1 MAARQRAASDT
12 LVSDTNK
19 RLPAVERLRPLFP
32 YVRRYQRRFVL
43 GFVCLLANNG
53 IWMMFPLVLG
63 MAIDSL
69 TRGAT
74 VRTLALYAAA
84 LLGIAAGRGVFL
96 YAMRWILINISRD
109 IEFDLRNDLFLHLE
123 KQSARFYST
132 WRIGDLMS
140 RLTNDMAAVRMMVG
154 PAVMYT
160 ANSLVAFPLA
170 IGWMLYIDWQLT
182 LLVLVPVP
190 VVIIAVKH
198 FSHIIHVRFERIQA
212 KMADLTARVQ
222 ENIAGVRLLR
232 AFTQERPQAAGFDAL
247 NRDYVETN
255 RGLIR
260 VQAMFFPA
268 LAALLTFAFL
278 VVLWFGGRAVLAREI
293 SVGSFVAFTQYMF
306 LLAWPMIA
314 LGWVINLFERGTA
327 SLGRLNAMLTAQ
339 PDITDRAALDAPAEI
354 QGEIELRGLSF
365 RYNGVPVLQDID
377 LKIPAGSTTAI
388 VGPTGSGKSTLVHLI
403 GRLWD
408 APEGAVLVDGRPVTN
423 HRLEALRRA
432 IGYVPQ
438 ETFLFTT
445 SLRENIALGAPEA
458 PEEKIRQAAEIA
470 GLADDIA
477 GFPKGYDTLVGER
490 GITLSGGQ
498 KQRAAIARAILRDP
512 RILILDD
519 ALSSVDT
526 VTEEKI
532 LRGLAGVMRQRTTIL
547 ISHRVST
554 VRHADQ
560 IVVLREGRIVERGTH
575 NELLAR
581 GGYYSDLYQKQLLE
595 EELERE

>member
-1 MAARQRAASDT
+1 MRGASNSQMSET
-12 LVSDTNK
+12 KT
-19 RLPAVERLRPLFP
+19 RLPARERLRPLFP
-32 YVRRYQRRFVL
+32 YLRRYQRRFAL

-53 IWMMFPLVLG
+53 IWMTFPLVLG
-63 MAIDSL
+63 MAIDAL

-74 VRTLALYAAA
+74 VRTLALYAAT
-84 LLGIAAGRGVFL
+84 LLGIAAGRGLFL

-123 KQSARFYST
+123 RQSAGFYST

-154 PAVMYT
+154 PAVMYS

-170 IGWMLYIDWQLT
+170 IGWMLYIDWKLT

-190 VVIIAVKH
+190 VVIVAVKH

-268 LAALLTFAFL
+268 LAGLLTFAFL

-327 SLGRLNAMLTAQ
+327 SLGRLNEMLTAQ
-339 PDITDRAALDAPAEI
+339 PDITDRARHDAPEEI
-354 QGEIELRGLSF
+354 RGEIELRDLSF
-365 RYNGVPVLQDID
+365 RYNGVPVLQGID
-377 LKIPAGSTTAI
+377 LRIPAGSTTAI

-408 APEGAVLVDGRPVTN
+408 APEGAVLVDGRPVTG

-458 PEEKIRQAAEIA
+458 PEEEIRRAAEIA

-532 LRGLAGVMRQRTTIL
+532 LRGLAEVMRQRTTIL

-560 IVVLREGRIVERGTH
+560 IVVLREGRVVERGTH
-575 NELLAR
+575 DELLAR
-581 GGYYSDLYQKQLLE
+581 GGYYNDLYQKQLLE

>member
-1 MAARQRAASDT
+1 MSESTSSQS
-12 LVSDTNK
+12 SW
-19 RLPAVERLRPLFP
+19 ERLRPLFP
-32 YVRRYQRRFVL
+32 YLRRYRGRVL
-43 GFVCLLANNG
+43 LGLVCLLANNA
-53 IWMMFPLVLG
+53 IWMTFPLVLG
-63 MAIDSL
+63 RAIDAL
-69 TRGAT
+69 TAGAT
-74 VRTLALYAAA
+74 MRTLWFFAAA

-96 YAMRWILINISRD
+96 YAMRSILINVSRD
-109 IEFDLRNDLFLHLE
+109 VEFDLRNDLFLHLE
-123 KQSARFYST
+123 RQSARFFTS
-132 WRIGDLMS
+132 WRVGDLMS

-190 VVIIAVKH
+190 AVILAVKSI
-198 FSHIIHVRFERIQA
+198 SHTIHIRSERIQA

-222 ENIAGVRLLR
+222 ESISGVRLLR
-232 AFTQERPQAAGFDAL
+232 AFTQERAEAAAFDTL
-247 NRDYVETN
+247 NREYVGTN
-255 RGLIR
+255 RELIR

-278 VVLWFGGRAVLAREI
+278 VVLWFGGRAVLAGKI

-314 LGWVINLFERGTA
+314 LGWVINLIERGTA
-327 SLGRLNAMLTAQ
+327 SLGRLNTLLTAR
-339 PDITDRAALDAPAEI
+339 PDITDQAPADAPAELR
-354 QGEIELRGLSF
+354 GEIDFRRLRF
-365 RYNGVPVLQDID
+365 RYNGVPVLQDVD
-377 LKIPAGSTTAI
+377 LHIPAGSTTAI
-388 VGPTGSGKSTLVHLI
+388 VGPTGSGKSTLIHLI
-403 GRLWD
+403 GRLWE
-408 APEGAVLVDGRPVTN
+408 APEGGVLVDGRPVAA
-423 HRLEALRRA
+423 HPLDALRRA

-438 ETFLFTT
+438 ETFLFSAT
-445 SLRENIALGAPEA
+445 LRDNIALGAPDA
-458 PEEKIRQAAEIA
+458 NEEKIREAAEIA

-477 GFPKGYDTLVGER
+477 GFPKGYDTMVGER

-532 LRGLAGVMRQRTTIL
+532 LRRLSAVMRQRTTIL

-554 VRHADQ
+554 VRHANQ

-575 NELLAR
+575 DELLGR
-581 GGYYSDLYQKQLLE
+581 GGYYAELYQKQLLE

>member
-1 MAARQRAASDT
+1 
-12 LVSDTNK
+12 
-19 RLPAVERLRPLFP
+19 
-32 YVRRYQRRFVL
+32 
-43 GFVCLLANNG
+43 VCLLANNG
-53 IWMMFPLVLG
+53 IWMTFPLVLG
-63 MAIDSL
+63 MAIDAL
-69 TRGAT
+69 TRGASL
-74 VRTLALYAAA
+74 RTLALYAAA
-84 LLGIAAGRGVFL
+84 LLGIAAGRGLFL

-123 KQSARFYST
+123 RQSARFYST

-154 PAVMYT
+154 PAVMYS

-170 IGWMLYIDWQLT
+170 IGWMIYIDWKLT

-190 VVIIAVKH
+190 AVILAVKH
-198 FSHIIHVRFERIQA
+198 FSHIIHERFERIQA

-222 ENIAGVRLLR
+222 ENVAGVRLLR
-232 AFTQERPQAAGFDAL
+232 AFNQDRPQAAAFDAL

-255 RGLIR
+255 RKLIR
-260 VQAMFFPA
+260 VQAGFFPA
-268 LAALLTFAFL
+268 LAGLLTFAFL
-278 VVLWFGGRAVLAREI
+278 VVLWFGGRAVLAGEI

-327 SLGRLNAMLTAQ
+327 SLGRLNEMLTAK
-339 PDITDRAALDAPAEI
+339 PEIVDRAAADAPTEI
-354 QGEIELRGLSF
+354 GGEIELRGLSF
-365 RYNGVPVLQDID
+365 RYNGVPVLEGID
-377 LKIPAGSTTAI
+377 LHIPAGSTTAI
-388 VGPTGSGKSTLVHLI
+388 VGPTGAGKSTLIHLI

-408 APEGAVLVDGRPVTN
+408 APDGAVLVDGRPVSA
-423 HRLEALRRA
+423 HRLDALRRA

-458 PEEKIRQAAEIA
+458 AEEKIAQAAEIA
-470 GLADDIA
+470 GLSGDVAD
-477 GFPKGYDTLVGER
+477 FPHGYDTLVGER

-498 KQRAAIARAILRDP
+498 KQRTAIARAILRDP

-575 NELLAR
+575 DELLAR
-581 GGYYSDLYQKQLLE
+581 GGYYYDLYQKQLLE

>member
-1 MAARQRAASDT
+1 MSEANPSPPRW
-12 LVSDTNK
+12 
-19 RLPAVERLRPLFP
+19 ERLRPLFP
-32 YVRRYQRRFVL
+32 YLRRYRGRIVL
-43 GFVCLLANNG
+43 GLVCLLANNG
-53 IWMMFPLVLG
+53 IWMTFPVLLG
-63 MAIDSL
+63 QAIDAL
-69 TRGAT
+69 TAGAT
-74 VRTLALYAAA
+74 LRTLMLYGAA
-84 LLGIAAGRGVFL
+84 LLGIAAGRGFFL
-96 YAMRWILINISRD
+96 YAMRLILINVSRD
-109 IEFDLRNDLFLHLE
+109 IEYDQRNDLFLHLE
-123 KQSARFYST
+123 KQSPRFYST

-140 RLTNDMAAVRMMVG
+140 RLTNDLAAVRMMVG
-154 PAVMYT
+154 PAVMYS

-170 IGWMLYIDWQLT
+170 IGWMLYIDWKLT

-190 VVIIAVKH
+190 AVILAVKH

-212 KMADLTARVQ
+212 KMSDLTARVQ
-222 ENIAGVRLLR
+222 ESIAGVRLLR
-232 AFTQERPQAAGFDAL
+232 AFNQDRAQAAAFDAL

-260 VQAMFFPA
+260 VQAGFFPA

-278 VVLWFGGRAVLAREI
+278 VVLWFGGRAVLAKQI

-327 SLGRLNAMLTAQ
+327 SLGRLDAILRAQ
-339 PDITDRAALDAPAEI
+339 PDIRDRAAPDAPDEI
-354 QGEIELRGLSF
+354 RGEIELRNLSF
-365 RYNGVPVLQDID
+365 RYNGVPVLQGIN
-377 LKIPAGSTTAI
+377 LHIRAGSTTAI

-408 APEGAVLVDGRPVTN
+408 APEGAVLVDGRPVTA

-445 SLRENIALGAPEA
+445 TLRENIALGAPDA
-458 PEEKIRQAAEIA
+458 PEEKIRWAAEIA

-477 GFPKGYDTLVGER
+477 GFPKGYETLVGER

-554 VRHADQ
+554 VRDADQ

-575 NELLAR
+575 SELLAR
-581 GGYYSDLYQKQLLE
+581 GGYYYDLYQKQLLE

>member
-1 MAARQRAASDT
+1 MSDT
-12 LVSDTNK
+12 ET
-19 RLPAVERLRPLFP
+19 RQPALERLRPLFP
-32 YVRRYQRRFVL
+32 YLRRYRRQFVIGL
-43 GFVCLLANNG
+43 VCLLANNG
-53 IWMMFPLVLG
+53 IWMTFPLVLG
-63 MAIDSL
+63 MAIDAL

-74 VRTLALYAAA
+74 LQTLALYAAA

-154 PAVMYT
+154 PAVMYS

-170 IGWMLYIDWQLT
+170 IGWMIYIDWKLT
-182 LLVLVPVP
+182 LLVLLPVP
-190 VVIIAVKH
+190 AVILAVKH
-198 FSHIIHVRFERIQA
+198 FSTIIHERFERIQA
-212 KMADLTARVQ
+212 KMADMTARVQ
-222 ENIAGVRLLR
+222 ESIAGVRLLR
-232 AFTQERPQAAGFDAL
+232 AFTQDKPQAAAFDTL

-255 RGLIR
+255 RKLIR
-260 VQAMFFPA
+260 VQAGFFPA
-268 LAALLTFAFL
+268 LAGLLTFAFL

-339 PDITDRAALDAPAEI
+339 PDITDRAAADAPPEVR
-354 QGEIELRGLSF
+354 GEIELRNLSF
-365 RYNGVPVLQDID
+365 RYNGAPVLQGID
-377 LKIPAGSTTAI
+377 LRIPAGSTTAI
-388 VGPTGSGKSTLVHLI
+388 VGPTGSGKSSLVHLI

-408 APEGAVLVDGRPVTN
+408 APDGTVLVDGRPASE
-423 HRLEALRRA
+423 HRLDALRRA

-445 SLRENIALGAPEA
+445 SLRENIALGAPNA
-458 PEEKIRQAAEIA
+458 PEEKIRGAAEIA

-477 GFPKGYDTLVGER
+477 GFPKGYETLVGER

-498 KQRAAIARAILRDP
+498 KQRTAIARAILRDP

-575 NELLAR
+575 DELLAR
-581 GGYYSDLYQKQLLE
+581 GGYYYDLYQKQLLE

>member
-1 MAARQRAASDT
+1 MSE
-12 LVSDTNK
+12 TNPSQP
-19 RLPAVERLRPLFP
+19 RWERLRPLFP
-32 YVRRYQRRFVL
+32 YLRRYRGRLVL
-43 GFVCLLANNG
+43 GLVCLLANNV
-53 IWMMFPLVLG
+53 IWMLFPLVLG
-63 MAIDSL
+63 RAIDSL
-69 TRGAT
+69 TAGAT
-74 VRTLALYAAA
+74 VRTLLLYAAA
-84 LLGIAAGRGVFL
+84 LLVIAAGRGLFL

-109 IEFDLRNDLFLHLE
+109 VEFDQRNDLFLHLE

-132 WRIGDLMS
+132 WRVGDLMS

-170 IGWMLYIDWQLT
+170 IGWMLYINWRLT
-182 LLVLVPVP
+182 LLVLLPVP

-198 FSHIIHVRFERIQA
+198 FSHIIHVRFEAIQA
-212 KMADLTARVQ
+212 KMSDMTARVQ
-222 ENIAGVRLLR
+222 ESMAGIRLLR
-232 AFTQERPQAAGFDAL
+232 AFTQERPQAAAFDAL

-255 RGLIR
+255 RLLIR

-278 VVLWFGGRAVLAREI
+278 VVLWFGGRAVVAREI

-327 SLGRLNAMLTAQ
+327 SLGRLNAILTAQ
-339 PDITDRAALDAPAEI
+339 PDITDRAAPDAPREI
-354 QGEIELRGLSF
+354 RGEIALRNLSF
-365 RYNGVPVLQDID
+365 RYNGVPVLEGVE
-377 LKIPAGSTTAI
+377 LEIPAGSTTAV

-403 GRLWD
+403 GRLWE
-408 APEGAVLVDGRPVTN
+408 APEGTVLVDGRPVSA
-423 HRLEALRRA
+423 HRLDALRRA

-458 PEEKIRQAAEIA
+458 PEEKIRRAAEIS

-581 GGYYSDLYQKQLLE
+581 GGYYYDLYQKQLLE

>member
-1 MAARQRAASDT
+1 MRGASNSQMSET
-12 LVSDTNK
+12 KT
-19 RLPAVERLRPLFP
+19 RLPARERLRPLFP
-32 YVRRYQRRFVL
+32 YLRRYQRRFAL

-53 IWMMFPLVLG
+53 IWMTFPLVLG
-63 MAIDSL
+63 MAIDAL

-74 VRTLALYAAA
+74 VRTLALYAAT
-84 LLGIAAGRGVFL
+84 LLGIAAGRGLFL

-123 KQSARFYST
+123 RQSAGFYST

-140 RLTNDMAAVRMMVG
+140 RLTNDMAAVCMMVG
-154 PAVMYT
+154 PAVMYS

-170 IGWMLYIDWQLT
+170 IGWMLYIDWKLT

-190 VVIIAVKH
+190 VVIVAVKH

-268 LAALLTFAFL
+268 LAGLLTFAFL

-327 SLGRLNAMLTAQ
+327 SLGRLNEMLTAQ
-339 PDITDRAALDAPAEI
+339 PDITDRARHDAPEEI
-354 QGEIELRGLSF
+354 RGEIELRDLSF
-365 RYNGVPVLQDID
+365 RYNGVPVLQGID
-377 LKIPAGSTTAI
+377 LRIPAGSTTAI

-408 APEGAVLVDGRPVTN
+408 APEGAVLVDGRPVTG

-458 PEEKIRQAAEIA
+458 PEEEIRRAAEIA

-532 LRGLAGVMRQRTTIL
+532 LRGLAEVMRQRTTIL

-560 IVVLREGRIVERGTH
+560 IVVLREGRVVERGTH
-575 NELLAR
+575 DELLAR
-581 GGYYSDLYQKQLLE
+581 GGYYNDLYQKQLLE